1 MSTAEVVQNFPNG
14 FIVEFAPV
22 DASGNFTDAYCV
34 SWLLL
39 PAENLWP
46 SWIRGLLYIIGLF
59 FCFIG
64 VAIGTDV
71 FMTSIEVKNFSIICK
86 REYL

>member
-1 MSTAEVVQNFPNG
+1 MEVRQNFPNG
-14 FIVEFAPV
+14 YIVEFAPV
-22 DASGNFTDAYCV
+22 DDSGNFTSAYCE

-46 SWIRGLLYIIGLF
+46 NWLRGVLYVIGLL

-64 VAIGTDV
+64 VAIGSDV
-71 FMTSIEVKNFSIICK
+71 FMTSIEVRKFAWYFK
-86 REYL
+86 LFL